1 MKKLSPCIFLFIMSY
16 SARAQS
22 DSLAIV
28 NTIQTFF
35 KGMQNW
41 DTATINTSL
50 DSTIFFYSAAK
61 DKNGKTVLEQ
71 ETKESFYSQVTSLN
85 GRKFVEQLLSYSI
98 KTDNNLAI
106 VWSPYKFYFEGN
118 FSHCGTDVFTLVKR
132 ESGWK
137 ILGITDTR
145 RRTGCD

>member
-1 MKKLSPCIFLFIMSY
+1 MKKISTCILLFFMMY
-16 SARAQS
+16 TGKAQS

-28 NTIQTFF
+28 GTIQTFF
-35 KGMQNW
+35 KGMQSW
-41 DTATINTSL
+41 DTAIINTSL
-50 DSTIFFYSAAK
+50 DSTIFFYSIAQ
-61 DKNGKTVLEQ
+61 DKNGHTVLSP
-71 ETKESFYSQVTSLN
+71 ETRESFYTQVTGLK
-85 GRKFVEQLLSYSI
+85 GRKYAEQLLSYDI
-98 KTDNNLAI
+98 KTDGNLAM

-132 ESGWK
+132 DIGWK